1 MGLFDFVGEIASATI
16 KVAATPIT
24 GVVDIAVAATGNEP
38 TFTKDLLKSAGKDL
52 EKAEEELL

>member
-24 GVVDIAVAATGNEP
+24 VVDIAVATTGNEP